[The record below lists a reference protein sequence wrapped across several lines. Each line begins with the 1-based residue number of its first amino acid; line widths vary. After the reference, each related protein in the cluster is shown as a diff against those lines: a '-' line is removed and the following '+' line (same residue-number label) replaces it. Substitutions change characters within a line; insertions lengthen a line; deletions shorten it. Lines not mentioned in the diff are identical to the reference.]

1 MKYFKFLRLIVLI
14 NHKIKKSLE
23 LRGYNNYT
31 FENPISCQNSFIT
44 NVNGYETITLFSVI
58 IKKKL
63 RKVCTTILNLM
74 VKIKI

>member
-31 FENPISCQNSFIT
+31 FENPISCQNFVY
-44 NVNGYETITLFSVI
+44 NKCKCGYETITLFLVI
-58 IKKKL
+58 IKKKIKKSL
-63 RKVCTTILNLM
+63 KPNLM
-74 VKIKI
+74 C